1 MVTGEPIPVEK
12 TPGDLVVGGTLN
24 GLGTFTMRADA
35 VGGDTVLARIAT
47 MVSEAQR
54 SRAPIQRVADK
65 VAGFF
70 VPTVALSA
78 LAAFL
83 AWSIWGPSPALAH
96 GLIAAVSVLIIAC
109 PCALGLATPMS
120 IMVGM
125 GRGAKAGVLI
135 RDAGVLERLGEVDT
149 IVLDKT
155 GTVTEGKPS
164 VTDILPQNGISERKL
179 LELAVSLEATSEHPL
194 ANAIIDDAA
203 KRGITP
209 IALEEFKSV
218 TGLGVQGR
226 NGSDTYILG
235 NAEFM
240 RREGIEVTDV
250 EEQGA
255 KLRSAGATVVY
266 CAINDSLIGI
276 LSITDPVK
284 KNADTTLRALKAFG
298 MHTVLLTGD
307 ARATA
312 EAVASS
318 LAIDMIE
325 ADASPEDKLA
335 TIKHL
340 RKEGRVVAMVG
351 DGINDAPALA
361 EADIGI
367 AMGTGTDIA
376 IESADVTLVG
386 GNLEA
391 LLRASRLSVM
401 TMRNIRQNLFF
412 AFVYNAV
419 GVPIAAGVLYPFFGL
434 LLSPMIAAAAMSL
447 SSVSVITN
455 ALRLRSAKI

>member
-1 MVTGEPIPVEK
+1 
-12 TPGDLVVGGTLN
+12 
-24 GLGTFTMRADA
+24 
-35 VGGDTVLARIAT
+35 
-47 MVSEAQR
+47 
-54 SRAPIQRVADK
+54 
-65 VAGFF
+65 
-70 VPTVALSA
+70 
-78 LAAFL
+78 
-83 AWSIWGPSPALAH
+83 
-96 GLIAAVSVLIIAC
+96 
-109 PCALGLATPMS
+109 
-120 IMVGM
+120 
-125 GRGAKAGVLI
+125 
-135 RDAGVLERLGEVDT
+135 
-149 IVLDKT
+149 
-155 GTVTEGKPS
+155 
-164 VTDILPQNGISERKL
+164 

-194 ANAIIDDAA
+194 ANAILDDAA

-226 NGSDTYILG
+226 KDSETYILG

-240 RREGIEVTDV
+240 RREGIEATDV

-298 MHTVLLTGD
+298 MHTMLLTGD